1 MHVNVILR
9 KDVAPGGGDGG
20 KGGGGQEEGGN
31 GAGAE
36 AQEGGGGIFC
46 RPCQGQGEVDWAVK
60 NTKFYLF
67 AVFIFMFVT
76 ILD

>member
-1 MHVNVILR
+1 MHGNVILR

-36 AQEGGGGIFC
+36 AQEGNLQTKIY
-46 RPCQGQGEVDWAVK
+46 AVK
-60 NTKFYLF
+60 KIIKL
-67 AVFIFMFVT
+67 I
-76 ILD
+76 